1 MLNRHK
7 RQYFCMI
14 QNYVQQY
21 IDLALDTKND
31 HSAPKMTNRLRYNT
45 PGGAES
51 REDSE
56 KFSPPALTSH
66 PPRSQISQLQ
76 KLHQPQA
83 PSTQATMANTRME
96 AARDIQSDVL
106 SVLKRVSK
114 YTVDTQPHLL
124 WYLEDHDVLFRYGQL
139 NKFRRQCER
148 AMESC
153 LDGQKVAPRNV
164 PKYAYFNRIFEDL
177 LECLHLEH
185 DRLES
190 IKESFQELLQTR
202 NAGNTPF
209 NRTPSNT
216 YDGTST
222 PLSNNMNAVLLPQ
235 ISTKELTPEPEESAT
250 QSDDSSD
257 TSSDSD
263 ELQTLTDESDDEN
276 IPNIQRINLLFMGLE
291 DPDYNYNATE
301 DELINS

>member
-1 MLNRHK
+1 
-7 RQYFCMI
+7 
-14 QNYVQQY
+14 
-21 IDLALDTKND
+21 
-31 HSAPKMTNRLRYNT
+31 
-45 PGGAES
+45 
-51 REDSE
+51 
-56 KFSPPALTSH
+56 
-66 PPRSQISQLQ
+66 
-76 KLHQPQA
+76 
-83 PSTQATMANTRME
+83 MANTRME

-106 SVLKRVSK
+106 SVLKRISR

-124 WYLEDHDVLFRYGQL
+124 WYLADHDVLFRYGQL

-222 PLSNNMNAVLLPQ
+222 PLTNNMNAVLLPQ
-235 ISTKELTPEPEESAT
+235 ISTKDLTPEPEE
-250 QSDDSSD
+250 QDNDSSD

-263 ELQTLTDESDDEN
+263 EIQTLTDDSDDET
-276 IPNIQRINLLFMGLE
+276 IPNIQRINLLFQGLE

>member
-1 MLNRHK
+1 
-7 RQYFCMI
+7 
-14 QNYVQQY
+14 
-21 IDLALDTKND
+21 
-31 HSAPKMTNRLRYNT
+31 
-45 PGGAES
+45 
-51 REDSE
+51 
-56 KFSPPALTSH
+56 
-66 PPRSQISQLQ
+66 
-76 KLHQPQA
+76 
-83 PSTQATMANTRME
+83 
-96 AARDIQSDVL
+96 
-106 SVLKRVSK
+106 
-114 YTVDTQPHLL
+114 
-124 WYLEDHDVLFRYGQL
+124 
-139 NKFRRQCER
+139 
-148 AMESC
+148 MESC
-153 LDGQKVAPRNV
+153 LDGLKVAPRNV

-190 IKESFQELLQTR
+190 IKESLQELLQTR
-202 NAGNTPF
+202 NAGNSPF

-222 PLSNNMNAVLLPQ
+222 PLTNNMNAVLLPQ

>member
-1 MLNRHK
+1 
-7 RQYFCMI
+7 MI

-21 IDLALDTKND
+21 IDFALDTKND
-31 HSAPKMTNRLRYNT
+31 HSTPKMTNRLRYNT

-56 KFSPPALTSH
+56 KFSPPALIPH

-76 KLHQPQA
+76 KLPQQQA

-106 SVLKRVSK
+106 SVLKRISR

-124 WYLEDHDVLFRYGQL
+124 WYLADHDVLFRYGQL

-222 PLSNNMNAVLLPQ
+222 PLTNNMNAVLLPQ
-235 ISTKELTPEPEESAT
+235 ISTKDLTPEPEE
-250 QSDDSSD
+250 QDNDSSD

-263 ELQTLTDESDDEN
+263 ELQTLTDDSDDET
-276 IPNIQRINLLFMGLE
+276 IPNIQRINLLFQGLE

>member
-1 MLNRHK
+1 MP
-7 RQYFCMI
+7 
-14 QNYVQQY
+14 V
-21 IDLALDTKND
+21 
-31 HSAPKMTNRLRYNT
+31 
-45 PGGAES
+45 
-51 REDSE
+51 
-56 KFSPPALTSH
+56 
-66 PPRSQISQLQ
+66 
-76 KLHQPQA
+76 
-83 PSTQATMANTRME
+83 TRME

-106 SVLKRVSK
+106 SLSVLKRISR

-124 WYLEDHDVLFRYGQL
+124 WNLADHDVLFRYDQL
-139 NKFRRQCER
+139 NQFRRQCER

-190 IKESFQELLQTR
+190 VKESFQKLFQTR

-216 YDGTST
+216 YDGNST
-222 PLSNNMNAVLLPQ
+222 LLTNSMNAVLLPQ
-235 ISTKELTPEPEESAT
+235 ISTQALTPEESAE

-263 ELQTLTDESDDEN
+263 ELQTLTDDSDDEV
-276 IPNIQRINLLFMGLE
+276 IPNIQRINLLFSGLE
-291 DPDYNYNATE
+291 DPDYNYDTTGDN
-301 DELINS
+301 LHHS

>member
-1 MLNRHK
+1 
-7 RQYFCMI
+7 
-14 QNYVQQY
+14 
-21 IDLALDTKND
+21 
-31 HSAPKMTNRLRYNT
+31 
-45 PGGAES
+45 
-51 REDSE
+51 
-56 KFSPPALTSH
+56 
-66 PPRSQISQLQ
+66 
-76 KLHQPQA
+76 
-83 PSTQATMANTRME
+83 MANTRME
-96 AARDIQSDVL
+96 AARDIQFDVL
-106 SVLKRVSK
+106 SVLKRISR

-124 WYLEDHDVLFRYGQL
+124 WYLADHDVLFRYGQL
-139 NKFRRQCER
+139 NKFRQQCER

-190 IKESFQELLQTR
+190 IKESFLELLQTR

-222 PLSNNMNAVLLPQ
+222 PLTNNMNDVLLPQ
-235 ISTKELTPEPEESAT
+235 VSTQELTPAESAE

-263 ELQTLTDESDDEN
+263 ELQTLTDESDDEAV
-276 IPNIQRINLLFMGLE
+276 PNIQRINLLFMGLE
-291 DPDYNYNATE
+291 DPDYNYNTTE
-301 DELINS
+301 DDLINS

>member
-1 MLNRHK
+1 
-7 RQYFCMI
+7 
-14 QNYVQQY
+14 
-21 IDLALDTKND
+21 
-31 HSAPKMTNRLRYNT
+31 MTNRLRYNT

-56 KFSPPALTSH
+56 NFSPPALTSH
-66 PPRSQISQLQ
+66 PPRSQLSQLQ
-76 KLHQPQA
+76 KLLQPQA
-83 PSTQATMANTRME
+83 SQPQTTMANTRME

-106 SVLKRVSK
+106 SVLKRISK

-124 WYLEDHDVLFRYGQL
+124 WYLADHDVLFRYGQL

-148 AMESC
+148 AMEAC
-153 LDGQKVAPRNV
+153 LNGQKVPPRNV

-235 ISTKELTPEPEESAT
+235 ISTNELTPEPEESAT
-250 QSDDSSD
+250 AK
-257 TSSDSD
+257 
-263 ELQTLTDESDDEN
+263 
-276 IPNIQRINLLFMGLE
+276 R
-291 DPDYNYNATE
+291 
-301 DELINS
+301 

>member
-1 MLNRHK
+1 
-7 RQYFCMI
+7 
-14 QNYVQQY
+14 
-21 IDLALDTKND
+21 
-31 HSAPKMTNRLRYNT
+31 
-45 PGGAES
+45 
-51 REDSE
+51 
-56 KFSPPALTSH
+56 
-66 PPRSQISQLQ
+66 
-76 KLHQPQA
+76 
-83 PSTQATMANTRME
+83 MANTRME

-106 SVLKRVSK
+106 SVLERISK

-139 NKFRRQCER
+139 NKFRRQCET

-222 PLSNNMNAVLLPQ
+222 PLSNNMNTVLLPQ
-235 ISTKELTPEPEESAT
+235 ISTKELTPEPEGSAT